1 MFQTE
6 QFDSIDRG
14 ANNATGGI
22 INQYKKM
29 GDPVKFGQFII
40 QILLFLAGM
49 AGIYMT
55 LSEKVE
61 TQRVEIDYLKN
72 ADKDKAILIK
82 DLYQQQSQQFIEI
95 NSKLTDILIKLENKE
110 NKK

>member
-1 MFQTE
+1 MLQAKRI
-6 QFDSIDRG
+6 DSIDRG
-14 ANNATGGI
+14 NDNATGGI
-22 INQYKKM
+22 INKSKKM
-29 GDPVKFGQFII
+29 GDPVKFGQFLI

-49 AGIYMT
+49 AGMYMT

-61 TQRVEIDYLKN
+61 TQRVEIEYLKG
-72 ADKDKAILIK
+72 ADKDKAVLIK
-82 DLYQQQSQQFIEI
+82 DLYQQQSQQFNEI

>member
-1 MFQTE
+1 M
-6 QFDSIDRG
+6 DINAGRID
-14 ANNATGGI
+14 NATGGI
-22 INQYKKM
+22 INKHKKM

-40 QILLFLAGM
+40 QILVFLAGM
-49 AGIYMT
+49 AGMYMT

-72 ADKDKAILIK
+72 SDKDKSLLIK
-82 DLYQQQSQQFIEI
+82 DLYQQQTQQFQEI
-95 NSKLTDILIKLENKE
+95 NSKLTDIRIMLENKA

>member
-1 MFQTE
+1 MLQTKRM
-6 QFDSIDRG
+6 DINAGRID
-14 ANNATGGI
+14 NATGGI
-22 INQYKKM
+22 INNHKKM

-49 AGIYMT
+49 AGMYLT
-55 LSEKVE
+55 LSKEVE

-72 ADKDKAILIK
+72 ADKDKATLIR
-82 DLYQQQSQQFIEI
+82 DLYQQQGQQFQEI
-95 NSKLTDILIKLENKE
+95 NSKLTDIRVMLENKE

>member
-1 MFQTE
+1 M
-6 QFDSIDRG
+6 DINAGRID
-14 ANNATGGI
+14 NAIGGI
-22 INQYKKM
+22 IDKYKKM
-29 GDPVKFGQFII
+29 SDPVKFGQFII

-49 AGIYMT
+49 AGMYMT

-61 TQRVEIDYLKN
+61 TQRVEIDYLKKSDI
-72 ADKDKAILIK
+72 DKSLLIK
-82 DLYQQQSQQFIEI
+82 DLYQQQGQQFKEI